1 MVLVVRSV
9 SNGFNHYVPA
19 APLAKLMNLW
29 KENLILW
36 CWSSICRRIGSKS
49 WWEELGRARVS
60 IQNSDDAKW
69 GPPFVHFPGPAAAW
83 VPWSPGSR
91 LPPPFLFFFFSPL
104 RPSSYAILIRRQ
116 SYTTCRVTNR
126 RHSFRSITRR
136 GYALS
141 PPPKFLHMCSLS
153 SIYSFFVCSAHNRA
167 VSWRMSE
174 LSRLLAWGFLSSSS
188 LLLLLP
194 CVLCWRFC
202 HRILAR
208 SRRRRHAALAQPL

>member
-91 LPPPFLFFFFSPL
+91 LPPPFFSFFFFSPSTLFL
-104 RPSSYAILIRRQ
+104 RNFNSSPVVYYLSGYQPSPQLPIDHSARLRLI
-116 SYTTCRVTNR
+116 SAAKIPAYVLAFV
-126 RHSFRSITRR
+126 HIF
-136 GYALS
+136 
-141 PPPKFLHMCSLS
+141 FLCL
-153 SIYSFFVCSAHNRA
+153 
-167 VSWRMSE
+167 
-174 LSRLLAWGFLSSSS
+174 
-188 LLLLLP
+188 
-194 CVLCWRFC
+194 
-202 HRILAR
+202 
-208 SRRRRHAALAQPL
+208 